1 MAATDTDNDN
11 AKRGRVSP
19 TEASIHELVEYHDIA
34 PNLPEIGLTP
44 RELRT
49 YQTEAYEAVL
59 EDWANDIRRVGVV
72 LPTGAGKSTVIGKI
86 VSHCYHLGLRV
97 CILAHRA
104 ELLDQIVRDTRAVDP
119 TIPVEH
125 FGLVRAEHDD
135 HTAPIVVAMFQTLAN
150 AHRAKALG
158 KREVIL
164 VDETHH
170 IVAEGYHKTFT
181 TLGGYDGAF
190 FCGFTATMYRAELNK
205 GATKGLGLGDVIE
218 KVSYEKN
225 LRWAI
230 ENEYLVPPRGLTVRI
245 GELNALNKIKNVAGD
260 FNQKD
265 LAEVM
270 EAAVTYTVDA
280 IEMHASDRRS
290 IVFAASVEASIQIA
304 DLINER
310 GNLRAAATVGS
321 MGYEERKPVYDAYR
335 AGELDVMV
343 TVGVLTEGADFP
355 MCDCVVMARPT
366 RSRILYSQMV
376 GRALRLYDGK
386 DDALVLDLTGT
397 VRGMKLIHLSELV
410 HGLGIDVKE
419 VDEEGGEIEPVLC
432 PNSGESV
439 LTCMCEDCIAERTPE
454 KRVRVTREGP
464 VDMTPIDLL
473 ADGDSDVLWLLTPAS
488 INFIPLEDNWVVAV
502 FPLNGEHSTG
512 QYCVGSKNTRT
523 GKGGYCYVD
532 EDGGPVYFPLVESLR
547 KAEQWVLDQRMALPN
562 KNQSWRRRNQAPS
575 ELQAGFA
582 RRLGIPAFENMTKGR
597 LSDEISIALAAEH
610 LDWAVAERSGGTED
624 E

>member
-1 MAATDTDNDN
+1 MT
-11 AKRGRVSP
+11 P
-19 TEASIHELVEYHDIA
+19 TEASPHELVEVHDA
-34 PNLPEIGLTP
+34 PELPEIDLAP
-44 RELRT
+44 RVLRP

-59 EDWANDIRRVGVV
+59 EDWAADIRRVGVV
-72 LPTGAGKSTVIGKI
+72 LPTGAGKSTVIGKL
-86 VSHCYHLGLRV
+86 VSDAYHRGLRV
-97 CILAHRA
+97 CILAHRG

-125 FGLVRAEHDD
+125 FGLVRASFDD

-150 AHRAKALG
+150 AKRVQSLG
-158 KREVIL
+158 KRDVII

-181 TLGGYDGAF
+181 HLGGYDGAF
-190 FCGFTATMYRAELNK
+190 FCGFTATMYRAEM
-205 GATKGLGLGDVIE
+205 TKGRNAARGLGDVIE

-270 EAAVTYTVDA
+270 EAAVQYTVDA
-280 IEMHASDRRS
+280 IELHARDRKS
-290 IVFAASVEASIQIA
+290 IVFAASVAASIEIA
-304 DLINER
+304 NLLNER
-310 GNLRAAATVGS
+310 GVLRAAATVGS
-321 MGYEERKPVYDAYR
+321 MGYEERKPVYDLYR
-335 AGELDVMV
+335 NGELDVLV

-376 GRALRLYDGK
+376 GRALRLHDGK

-410 HGLGIDVKE
+410 HGYGVTVEE
-419 VDEEGGEIEPVLC
+419 VDEDGQAIDPVLC
-432 PNSGESV
+432 PNTNESV
-439 LTCMCEDCIAERTPE
+439 LTCMCEDCVAERTPE
-454 KRVRVTREGP
+454 KRVRNQRMGP

-473 ADGDSDVLWLLTPAS
+473 ADGDSDVLWLMTPAG
-488 INFIPLEDNWVVAV
+488 INFIPLDDHWVHAV
-502 FPLNGEHSTG
+502 FPFNGDHTTG
-512 QYCVGSKNTRT
+512 MYCVGTKNTRT
-523 GKGGYCYVD
+523 GKGGYMEVD
-532 EDGGPVYFPLVESLR
+532 HELEDGTPIPKYYPLAEALK
-547 KAEQWVLDQRMALPN
+547 KAEQWVIDRRMVLPN
-562 KNQSWRRRNQAPS
+562 KNQSWRRRSQAPS
-575 ELQAGFA
+575 EGQARYA
-582 RRLGIPAFENMTKGR
+582 NMLGIPQFEGMNRAR
-597 LSDEISIALAAEH
+597 LSDEISIHLAAEH
-610 LDWAVAERSGGTED
+610 LDWAVAPRSGGNDD